1 MIRHNRLFNPIAQT
15 RVMDTS
21 EFIRYIRLRE
31 LCEWFP
37 VGEESTR
44 KRVDEIREDFYSAHS
59 DVAGSRLDEVWAY
72 VGSMVEKN
80 PALARFIIDHNATKS
95 GYFFPWLMT
104 IVQSPSAALELAYG
118 NGFDAYG
125 NWVNGIPEEDEID
138 DFVKNVPTLVYQRER
153 QFLMADL
160 VSSVK
165 ENGQRD
171 RSAFEHR
178 LPVVVDLGAGRM
190 AWARYHGFRFD
201 SAYLKVI
208 AVDKD
213 PGIDP
218 EKLFEPFAPK
228 GRYVESD
235 TLSYLGLEFQKADIL
250 PWLATTDLRDVD
262 LIMLGGVASYFPLP
276 AFTEAVIKPAYKILR
291 EGGSFFFDLQ
301 LECPQ
306 YEWTIKM
313 FGWPEMKLM
322 KTAAEA
328 ITQVEAIRMQ
338 LWEAGLKF
346 NAEYHLDTACA
357 NPSAVMIIFQKL

>member
-1 MIRHNRLFNPIAQT
+1 MIRHSRIFNPIKQT
-15 RVMDTS
+15 REMDTS

-37 VGEESTR
+37 VGEESTM
-44 KRVDEIREDFYSAHS
+44 KRVEEIRQDFYEANS
-59 DVAGSRLDEVWAY
+59 DATKDRLDEIWGFVCPMIA
-72 VGSMVEKN
+72 KN
-80 PALARFIIDHNATKS
+80 PALARFIVDHNATKS

-118 NGFDAYG
+118 NGFDTYG

-171 RSAFEHR
+171 RQAFEHR
-178 LPVVVDLGAGRM
+178 LPIAVDLGAGRM
-190 AWARYHGFRFD
+190 AWARYHGFKFD
-201 SAYLKVI
+201 SAYLKVV

-218 EKLFEPFAPK
+218 EELFKPFASCN
-228 GRYVESD
+228 RYGISS
-235 TLSYLGLEFQKADIL
+235 TLEYLGLEFQRADIL

-276 AFTEAVIKPAYKILR
+276 AFTEAVIKPAYRILR

-306 YEWTIKM
+306 YEWTIKL
-313 FGWPEMKLM
+313 FGWPEMKLA
-322 KTAAEA
+322 KSAAEA
-328 ITQVEAIRMQ
+328 IDQVEKIRRQ
-338 LWEAGLKF
+338 LWNAGLKF
-346 NAEYHLDTACA
+346 NAEYHVDTACA